1 MKTNTKNLKYKLTA
15 MTLILIVLMT
25 GFILAS
31 CGQNLYST
39 YKFETDAPN
48 EIYVG
53 EQVNFNVTLK
63 TDELGEKGYES
74 VQIWLELENDQNLD
88 IVATD
93 EEGREF
99 NLSELKTW
107 GPSDGFELPTQYNVT
122 TPIKFT
128 AKQPGDFSI
137 TLKVVD
143 LKNDNSIIVETT
155 SNFTVNNSKYS
166 ELANIISQSGNNIS
180 EEQLVNNVSVIF
192 YKQPT
197 KITALYNGKNVQLE
211 KSIIE
216 NYEGP
221 ESEVVAYQY
230 LFELENPINVSDF
243 NKNPV
248 TILCEIDNKSYS
260 FDLTTDLIDKIL
272 QSFSD

>member
-93 EEGREF
+93 EQGREF

-107 GPSDGFELPTQYNVT
+107 GPSTGFELPAEYSAT

-143 LKNDNSIIVETT
+143 LKNDNSIIVEDDERVTPTLDEEISDNNDTSTT
-155 SNFTVNNSKYS
+155 DEGLPSNAPKSATAFNS
-166 ELANIISQSGNNIS
+166 IS
-180 EEQLVNNVSVIF
+180 ESNV
-192 YKQPT
+192 
-197 KITALYNGKNVQLE
+197 
-211 KSIIE
+211 
-216 NYEGP
+216 
-221 ESEVVAYQY
+221 
-230 LFELENPINVSDF
+230 
-243 NKNPV
+243 
-248 TILCEIDNKSYS
+248 
-260 FDLTTDLIDKIL
+260 LTTKLSAFMTVLSISKEPFIPRTHNPLRSSTDKPFRGILIFEPL
-272 QSFSD
+272 L

>member
-93 EEGREF
+93 EQGREF

-107 GPSDGFELPTQYNVT
+107 GPSDGFELPAQYNVT

-128 AKQPGDFSI
+128 AKQSGEFSI

-155 SNFTVNNSKYS
+155 SNFTVNDSRYS
-166 ELANIISQSGNNIS
+166 DLAEIISHSGNNIT
-180 EEQLVNNVSVIF
+180 EDNLVNNVSVIF
-192 YKQPT
+192 YNEPS
-197 KITALYNGKNVQLE
+197 KISAFYNGVKVGLE
-211 KSIIE
+211 KTVLE
-216 NYEGP
+216 DYEGP
-221 ESEVVAYQY
+221 ESGVTAYQY
-230 LFELENPINVSDF
+230 LFELDTHVSIEEF
-243 NKNPV
+243 NSNPV
-248 TILCEIDNKSYS
+248 KITCEINDKVYS
-260 FDLTTDLIDKIL
+260 FSLTTNLIDKIL
-272 QSFSD
+272 EAFM

>member
-1 MKTNTKNLKYKLTA
+1 MKTNTKNLKYIITATILT
-15 MTLILIVLMT
+15 LVVLMT

-74 VQIWLELENDQNLD
+74 VQIWLELDNDQNLD

-93 EEGREF
+93 EQGREF

-107 GPSDGFELPTQYNVT
+107 GPSTGFELPAEYSAT

-128 AKQPGDFSI
+128 AKQSGEFSI

-155 SNFTVNNSKYS
+155 SNFTVNDSRYS
-166 ELANIISQSGNNIS
+166 DLAEIISHSGNNIT
-180 EEQLVNNVSVIF
+180 EDNLVNNVSVIF
-192 YKQPT
+192 YNEPS
-197 KITALYNGKNVQLE
+197 KISAFYNGEKVGLE
-211 KSIIE
+211 KSVLE
-216 NYEGP
+216 DYEGP
-221 ESEVVAYQY
+221 ESGVTAYQY
-230 LFELENPINVSDF
+230 LFELDTPVSIEEF
-243 NKNPV
+243 NSNPV
-248 TILCEIDNKSYS
+248 KITCEINDKVYS
-260 FDLTTDLIDKIL
+260 FNLTTNLIDKIL
-272 QSFSD
+272 EAFM

>member
-1 MKTNTKNLKYKLTA
+1 MKTNTKNLKYILTA
-15 MTLILIVLMT
+15 MTLTLIILMT

-53 EQVNFNVTLK
+53 EQVSFNVTLK
-63 TDELGEKGYES
+63 TDKLGEKGYES

-93 EEGREF
+93 EEGKEF

-107 GPSDGFELPTQYNVT
+107 GPYDGFELPAQYNVT

-216 NYEGP
+216 NYKGP

-272 QSFSD
+272 QSFSN